1 LDRLEER
8 KEEGHEEEGC
18 EGLGVGRPRERE
30 RSVEG
35 RARKDKE

>member
-1 LDRLEER
+1 MDRLEEG
-8 KEEGHEEEGC
+8 KEEGHEEEGG
-18 EGLGVGRPRERE
+18 EGLRVGRPRETE